1 MYLCFLEKKHSFYK
15 SYFINLVLSNL
26 DSTIHK
32 IHMKH
37 SKFLSC
43 IILISLSIFNISAQ
57 DLSDI
62 YNKVN
67 PAVVVIYTQEH
78 SIITNGNNESQQ
90 VTTNSLGSGFL
101 ISRDLI
107 VTAAHVVK
115 VPESLKVLFIDNEV
129 INAKVIS
136 TYQSAD
142 IALIKL
148 EHPKINPTTVT
159 FGDSDAVKVGQ
170 QVFVIGAPFGIDHSL
185 SSGYVSGFKRE
196 SMGQNPFTTIDFI
209 QTDAAINQGN
219 SGGPMF
225 NLNGEVVGIVSHI
238 ATKSGGFQ
246 GIGFA
251 CSSNLAAN
259 LLLNNKMPW
268 LGADLLPLTEE
279 ESAMLNVPQKHG
291 LLVQRVAT
299 GSIFDNMGIKGG
311 TTEAYI
317 KKKKII
323 LGGDIILSFNKITF
337 DLTDEKL
344 IDIANVA
351 KQLNNNPNF
360 QITVLRNGKK
370 IILKN

>member
-1 MYLCFLEKKHSFYK
+1 
-15 SYFINLVLSNL
+15 
-26 DSTIHK
+26 
-32 IHMKH
+32 MKH
-37 SKFLSC
+37 LKILYYFALFLSC
-43 IILISLSIFNISAQ
+43 SLYLNAQ
-57 DLSDI
+57 DLSNI
-62 YNKVN
+62 YSKVN

-78 SIITNGNNESQQ
+78 SIVTNGNNESEQI
-90 VTTNSLGSGFL
+90 TTNSLGSGFL

-159 FGDSDAVKVGQ
+159 FGDSDLVKVGQ
-170 QVFVIGAPFGIDHSL
+170 QVFVIGAPFGIDHSF
-185 SSGYVSGFKRE
+185 SSGYISGFKRQ
-196 SMGQNPFTTIDFI
+196 SMGENPFTTVDFI

-225 NLNGEVVGIVSHI
+225 NLDGEVIGIVSHI

-268 LGADLLPLTEE
+268 LGADLHPLTPE
-279 ESAMLNVPQKHG
+279 ESSLLNIPQTTG

-311 TTEAYI
+311 TTEVYI
-317 KKKKII
+317 KNKKLI
-323 LGGDIILSFNKITF
+323 LGGDIILKFNDITF
-337 DLTDEKL
+337 EATDQSLIAIAELAKKL
-344 IDIANVA
+344 IS
-351 KQLNNNPNF
+351 NPSF
-360 QITVLRNGKK
+360 EVTVLRNGKTL
-370 IILKN
+370 ILKNN